1 MARREMRRAILFFG
15 SNHSVTMQPP
25 LQQNNNQGLQI
36 ELPAQLEATYSNLVV
51 IQHTPSE
58 FVLDFARILP
68 NMPTARV
75 GARIVCT
82 PMHAKLLLRA
92 LQQNIDRFEAQFGQ
106 IYVPQQG
113 DALANQLFG
122 G

>member
-1 MARREMRRAILFFG
+1 MSA
-15 SNHSVTMQPP
+15 SQPP
-25 LQQNNNQGLQI
+25 PSSEPAPLNSGQGLQI
-36 ELPAQLEATYSNLVV
+36 ELPINLDATYANLVV

-75 GARIVCT
+75 GARIITT

-92 LQQNIDRFEAQFGQ
+92 LQHNIERFEAQYGP

-113 DALANQLFG
+113 EALANQLFRS
-122 G
+122 

>member
-1 MARREMRRAILFFG
+1 MFLYPFTPHEHATA
-15 SNHSVTMQPP
+15 TP
-25 LQQNNNQGLQI
+25 QNNSQGLQV

-122 G
+122 GG

>member
-1 MARREMRRAILFFG
+1 MTTPQSHPA
-15 SNHSVTMQPP
+15 QPAQP
-25 LQQNNNQGLQI
+25 AQQGLQI
-36 ELPAQLEATYSNLVV
+36 ELPPQLDATYSNLVV

-58 FVLDFARILP
+58 FVLDFARVLP
-68 NMPTARV
+68 NMPTAKV

-82 PMHAKLLLRA
+82 PMHAKLLLHA
-92 LQQNIDRFEAQFGQ
+92 LQQNLDRFEAQFGP

-113 DALANQLFG
+113 EALANQLFG

>member
-1 MARREMRRAILFFG
+1 MT
-15 SNHSVTMQPP
+15 SPQPKP
-25 LQQNNNQGLQI
+25 QPQPGPAPQIQI
-36 ELPAQLEATYSNLVV
+36 ELPATLDATYSNFVV

-58 FVLDFARILP
+58 FVLDFARVLP

-92 LQQNIDRFEAQFGQ
+92 LQDNIEKFETQFGP
-106 IYVPQQG
+106 IYLPQQG
-113 DALANQLFG
+113 DALASQLFG